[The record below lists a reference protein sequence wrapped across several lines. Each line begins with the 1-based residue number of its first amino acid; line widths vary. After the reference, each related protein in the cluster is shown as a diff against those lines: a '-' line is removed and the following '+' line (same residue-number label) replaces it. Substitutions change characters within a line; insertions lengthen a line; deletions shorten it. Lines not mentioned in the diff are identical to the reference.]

1 MKKFD
6 VIVVGAGGAGCS
18 AAIEAKLNNSDV
30 CIICKSLKIQNKTF
44 RAQGGIQAAF
54 GKDDSELN
62 HYNDTIKAGIVNKKK
77 LVNILVKNAK
87 EAVLWLEKLG
97 VKFDKK
103 NGNYVLKKGAGMSH
117 PRILSCGDTTGNRII
132 EPLHKKVTDL
142 NIPIFENLTI
152 SDIEKNK
159 NNLFICKAKNTNNKV
174 YKFSCKSLVL
184 ATGGDIGKEKKS
196 GIIKQNDD
204 YDGKQLSKKL
214 GLVYKK
220 QDLRQYHPLG
230 VLDPSKLKRSVIP
243 ESIRF
248 DGARLLNKNNKEFI
262 KKNSLRG
269 EVTKAI
275 IKECKNGLGIKTSSG
290 YYGVWLTTS
299 EIERKKYKGF
309 IKEKYPSLWRNFL
322 RINWDPS
329 VKNILVYP
337 VLHYN
342 LGGID
347 INQEAQTNIKG
358 VYAAGEATW
367 GVHGQERI
375 MGNSLTDIFVFGR
388 IAGRNASKYAKKNK

>member
-18 AAIEAKLNNSDV
+18 AAIEAKLNYSDV

-54 GKDDSELN
+54 GENDSELN
-62 HYNDTIKAGIVNKKK
+62 HYKDTIKAGVVNKKK
-77 LVNILVKNAK
+77 LVNTLVKNAK
-87 EAVLWLEKLG
+87 EAVVWLENLG
-97 VKFDKK
+97 VKFDKE

-132 EPLHKKVTDL
+132 EPLHKKVNYL
-142 NIPIFENLTI
+142 NIPIFENLTVK
-152 SDIEKNK
+152 DIKKNK
-159 NNLFICKAKNTNNKV
+159 NDLFICKAITNNKKV
-174 YKFSCKSLVL
+174 YEFSCKSIVL
-184 ATGGDIGKEKKS
+184 ATGGDIEKEKKS
-196 GIIKQNDD
+196 GIVNQNDN
-204 YDGKQLSKKL
+204 YDGKQLSQKL

-220 QDLRQYHPLG
+220 QDLKQYHPLG
-230 VLDPSKLKRSVIP
+230 VLDPTELKRSVIP

-275 IKECKNGLGIKTSSG
+275 IKECKRGLGIKISSG

-299 EIERKKYKGF
+299 EIEKKKYKGF

-322 RINWDPS
+322 RINWDLS

-337 VLHYN
+337 ILHYN

-358 VYAAGEATW
+358 IYAAGEATW
-367 GVHGQERI
+367 GVHGKERI

-388 IAGRNASKYAKKNK
+388 IAGRNASIYAKRFK